1 MSLDVQPSGKPRDQT
16 AAHAPSTGRSS
27 CFFQRSSTP
36 DDDLNAIRD
45 SRFMNQFANLTS
57 LKTLLLTQGVRIR
70 EEDAPLLSFG
80 MLNHLRYDEKGRLP
94 TVEEWEQLD
103 KRSQKL
109 FSYLDDGLRKRFELS
124 QTANLIAGLP
134 VLLIFVALL
143 FVALLSLI
151 TAIFAVDRNLL
162 LLGCYV
168 LWTALLGAIGAIAFL
183 SMNALS
189 IQSDVTFD
197 LTNKSL
203 LAVRIVL
210 GSLFG
215 VVLSIPFGF
224 YSFITFFES
233 IARGTPALGATNFS
247 LEAALLLLPFVL
259 GFSTSLV
266 ILVLNK
272 FVESITV
279 FFGGRRGSDG
289 SS

>member
-1 MSLDVQPSGKPRDQT
+1 
-16 AAHAPSTGRSS
+16 
-27 CFFQRSSTP
+27 
-36 DDDLNAIRD
+36 
-45 SRFMNQFANLTS
+45 MNQFANLTS
-57 LKTLLLTQGVRIR
+57 LKTLLLTRGVHIR
-70 EEDAPLLSFG
+70 EEDVSLLSFG
-80 MLNHLRYDEKGRLP
+80 MLNDLRYNEKGRLP

-109 FSYLDDGLRKRFELS
+109 FSYLDDRLRKQFELS

-134 VLLIFVALL
+134 VLFIFVALL

-151 TAIFAVDRNLL
+151 FAFFVADRNLL

-183 SMNALS
+183 SMNMLS
-189 IQSDVTFD
+189 IQKDITFD

-215 VVLSIPFGF
+215 FFLSMPFGF
-224 YSFITFFES
+224 YSFVAFWES
-233 IARGTPALGATNFS
+233 IARGTPAPGTAHFS
-247 LEAALLLLPFVL
+247 FEAALLLLPFVL

-279 FFGGRRGSDG
+279 FFGGRRDSDG